1 MHHHHGRDAEHF
13 RWTFEPCP
21 ITPLQLKLVQ
31 FRSFPA
37 RKKTS
42 LLHKKQ
48 TSLSPRGEMQEAGER
63 TLKTNWLENALARK
77 RRGKEEEKDPARK
90 KKCGENK
97 TTARRRDQ
105 TEEERFSLARSLD
118 PARKTNTNRAL
129 KEEEQQ
135 QERTFVLTRELRFR
149 EWTWPDVATA
159 AAVHIHSVLLF
170 SVVLFFFFFFF
181 CFLLLFPPGASKT

>member
-1 MHHHHGRDAEHF
+1 MHHHHGRHAEHF

-37 RKKTS
+37 QIQTS
-42 LLHKKQ
+42 LLHKK
-48 TSLSPRGEMQEAGER
+48 A
-63 TLKTNWLENALARK
+63 NIIV
-77 RRGKEEEKDPARK
+77 PARRNARSWWKNLEDWLIGKCISK
-90 KKCGENK
+90 KEKRKGGRERSSQREKMRWKQNYSE
-97 TTARRRDQ
+97 
-105 TEEERFSLARSLD
+105 EEERFSLARSLD
-118 PARKTNTNRAL
+118 LARKTNTNSAL
-129 KEEEQQ
+129 KEEEE

-170 SVVLFFFFFFF
+170 SVVPFFFFFFF
-181 CFLLLFPPGASKT
+181 FFFLLLLFPPCASKT

>member
-1 MHHHHGRDAEHF
+1 
-13 RWTFEPCP
+13 
-21 ITPLQLKLVQ
+21 
-31 FRSFPA
+31 
-37 RKKTS
+37 
-42 LLHKKQ
+42 
-48 TSLSPRGEMQEAGER
+48 MQEAGER
-63 TLKTNWLENALARK
+63 TLKTEWLKNALARK
-77 RRGKEEEKDPARK
+77 RRGKEEENDPVRK

-118 PARKTNTNRAL
+118 LARKTNTNRAL
-129 KEEEQQ
+129 KEEEE

-170 SVVLFFFFFFF
+170 SVVLFFFLFFFLLL
-181 CFLLLFPPGASKT
+181 LLLFPPGASKT